1 MKKSDISITT
11 YECGEYLVD
20 IVTTGDSYE
29 AWIYRKEFGVKDL
42 MFLVQKKQQT
52 LDEFLEIVEANV
64 EDYGENYDE
73 GYAG

>member
-1 MKKSDISITT
+1 MKQADITITT